1 MPVASD
7 LVQGRASDQQAR
19 VIPDGSTYRIRGGKY
34 YFRGIRVFPSY
45 LQAGPSF
52 FIEKSK
58 RKMIAEDIA
67 EALSLV
73 RG

>member
-1 MPVASD
+1 MGDVAIKALNYIS
-7 LVQGRASDQQAR
+7 GRAGERR
-19 VIPDGSTYRIRGGKY
+19 VIPAESTYKIRGGRY
-34 YFRGIRVFPSY
+34 YFRGVRAFPSY

-67 EALSLV
+67 EAMALI
-73 RG
+73 